1 MGRGATIAAGNV
13 WYEARIEA
21 AKSNEKLSSRFGAA
35 DEAGMSEDA
44 IKNTELG
51 LEKQMPVDKAVILA
65 ELYGAPN
72 LLNYYCL
79 NECPIGRNRPVSYE
93 MLSIEQVAVKIM
105 KRLRV
110 NRVQDIKDRLV
121 DIAEDGAISDEE
133 MEDLIEVQEYLDEIY
148 KVISQLRNIVER
160 VTWQKKSSTG
170 QPRFGKS

>member
-21 AKSNEKLSSRFGAA
+21 SKRNEKLSSRFGAA

-65 ELYGAPN
+65 DLYGAPQ

-79 NECPIGRNRPVSYE
+79 NECPIGRYRAISDE
-93 MLSIEQVAVKIM
+93 LHSIERVTVKLLKKM
-105 KRLRV
+105 KLEQLNEV
-110 NRVQDIKDRLV
+110 KNKLI
-121 DIAEDGAISDEE
+121 DIAEDGKVDTEE
-133 MEDLIEVQEYLDEIY
+133 IEELDEILEY
-148 KVISQLRNIVER
+148 LEGLSKTVSELRLIG
-160 VTWQKKSSTG
+160 QKIKG
-170 QPRFGKS
+170 RKKKK